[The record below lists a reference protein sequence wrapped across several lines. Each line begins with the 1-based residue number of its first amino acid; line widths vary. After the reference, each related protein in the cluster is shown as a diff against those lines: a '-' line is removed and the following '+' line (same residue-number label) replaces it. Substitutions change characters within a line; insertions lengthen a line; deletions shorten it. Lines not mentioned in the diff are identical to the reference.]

1 MKHFPILGS
10 LEQFR
15 KYCGLVKIARCGFAW
30 EKTTKRP
37 IASVYTICETAMAVV
52 LGGLLA
58 THTGWAAGDALN
70 LPANLGGEFLLFSSQ
85 GFLGVDLGEVDSDRA
100 KELTDKDGHGAEV
113 VMVDHD
119 APAGKSGLKVH
130 DVILQLDGQPVEN
143 VDQLRRRLREMPSG
157 RTITLLISR
166 DGNRIYFTVK
176 LCDRAVLQQQAWS
189 EHIGVPEPPPPAQAG
204 RESFIGPA
212 ASGATAFLDSVI
224 PKALYVG
231 ADVNPVRTQLADYFG
246 VKSGTGLLVESVDY
260 QSPAARA
267 GLKAGDVVVK
277 VNAQPMTSRSDW
289 LKAIRNHRGQQVQLT
304 VMRNKQEQILMMSD
318 GRQKKH

>member
-10 LEQFR
+10 M
-15 KYCGLVKIARCGFAW
+15 
-30 EKTTKRP
+30 
-37 IASVYTICETAMAVV
+37 AML

-58 THTGWAAGDALN
+58 THAGWASGDALN
-70 LPANLGGEFLLFSSQ
+70 LPTDLGPEFLLYSAQ
-85 GFLGVDLGEVDSDRA
+85 GYLGVDLGEVDGDRA
-100 KELTDKDGHGAEV
+100 KEVTEKDAHGAEV

-130 DVILQLDGQPVEN
+130 DVILQLDGQPVDS

-157 RTITLLISR
+157 RTITLTISR
-166 DGNRIYFTVK
+166 ELSRLYVRVK
-176 LCDRAVLQQQAWS
+176 LCDRALLQQQAWS
-189 EHIGVPEPPPPAQAG
+189 QHFSVPEPTPPGQNGGA
-204 RESFIGPA
+204 SFIGPA
-212 ASGATAFLDSVI
+212 PSGASAFLDSVI

-277 VNAQPMTSRSDW
+277 VDSEPMTSRSDW

-304 VMRNKQEQILMMSD
+304 VMRNKQELVLTMSA
-318 GRQKKH
+318 GRPKKN